1 MIKVKP
7 EFAEMPELVTVVDG
21 KRVGLNKSFTATVP
35 ETGKKPKHTVEVVQA
50 TQAQLLQLFKEGS
63 PILEEVVSDAKA
75 EAKAEPQPFK

>member
-1 MIKVKP
+1 
-7 EFAEMPELVTVVDG
+7 
-21 KRVGLNKSFTATVP
+21 VP